1 MIEPGLFDIYV
12 AAASTDI
19 RLVETITMADPQNPT
34 REFAMSDSP
43 IASMLPITLKE
54 GEEITIPLKSTQ
66 EFHKFDIAWRL
77 DSRCTYEVLLN
88 LGGGQFS
95 LVQTLE
101 TNGGAQKPRF
111 NADYKAN
118 DLRVRIVKGS
128 GTMTHFDCL
137 AL

>member
-1 MIEPGLFDIYV
+1 MV
-12 AAASTDI
+12 
-19 RLVETITMADPQNPT
+19 DPQNPT
-34 REFAMSDSP
+34 RKYAISNSP
-43 IASMLPITLKE
+43 IASQLPVTLKE
-54 GEEITIPLKSTQ
+54 GDEFTIPLKSTQ

-101 TNGGAQKPRF
+101 TNGGAQKPRLD
-111 NADYKAN
+111 ADYKAN
-118 DLRVRIVKGS
+118 DLRIRVVKGS
-128 GTMTHFDCL
+128 GTITNFDCL

>member
-1 MIEPGLFDIYV
+1 MV
-12 AAASTDI
+12 
-19 RLVETITMADPQNPT
+19 DPQNPT
-34 REFAMSDSP
+34 RNYFVSDSP
-43 IASMLPITLKE
+43 IASQLPITLKE
-54 GEEITIPLKSTQ
+54 GDEFTIPLKSTQ

-118 DLRVRIVKGS
+118 DLRIRVVKGS
-128 GTMTHFDCL
+128 GTITHFDCL